1 MLSMPDDPKPSL
13 TLVLPAYN
21 EAARLGSALDELF
34 GYLGR
39 TGEARAGGRSA
50 SELGAWDV
58 LLVDDGSED
67 ATVAV
72 AQARPEA
79 LPGANG
85 EAPRLRILRRPHG
98 GKGAAVR
105 AGILAATS
113 DLVAFA
119 DSDMATPP
127 DQLPL
132 LTNAL
137 LDHEVALGS
146 RVQPDGTDRRSSQPF
161 HRRALGKLFH
171 ALAGA
176 WVTGSVPD
184 SQCGFK
190 GFRREAG
197 QDLFARQRIDQHR
210 IRRRGH
216 LPGPQAWLPGRG
228 GAGPVDRPARLAD
241 ARAAEPGPAG
251 RLGPA
256 PHPRHPSRRGAG
268 RSHSCRRGRGS
279 GRRCRA
285 GRPSGPRCLNPAPGH
300 TLQVCR

>member
-21 EAARLGSALDELF
+21 EAERLGSALDELF

-39 TGEARAGGRSA
+39 TGEARSGGRSA
-50 SELGAWDV
+50 SELGPWEV

-72 AQARPEA
+72 AEARPEA
-79 LPGANG
+79 QPGANG
-85 EAPRLRILRRPHG
+85 ETPRLRVLRRPHV

-105 AGILAATS
+105 AGVLAATS

-132 LTNAL
+132 LTSAL
-137 LDHEVALGS
+137 LDYDVALGS

-161 HRRALGKLFH
+161 HRRALGKVFH

-176 WVTGSVPD
+176 WVTGPVPD

-197 QDLFARQRIDQHR
+197 QDLFARQRITSIVFDAEIIHLCRKRGYRVAVVPVQWTDQ
-210 IRRRGH
+210 RGS
-216 LPGPQAWLPGRG
+216 RMR
-228 GAGPVDRPARLAD
+228 VRPRLAVRVAWD
-241 ARAAEPGPAG
+241 LIRIPVI
-251 RLGPA
+251 
-256 PHPRHPSRRGAG
+256 H
-268 RSHSCRRGRGS
+268 RSVR
-279 GRRCRA
+279 RA
-285 GRPSGPRCLNPAPGH
+285 GAAGVAAPASPES
-300 TLQVCR
+300 

>member
-1 MLSMPDDPKPSL
+1 MLSMPDEPKPSL

-21 EAARLGSALDELF
+21 EAARLGPALDELF

-50 SELGAWDV
+50 GELGAWDV

-72 AQARPEA
+72 AEARPEA
-79 LPGANG
+79 RPGANG
-85 EAPRLRILRRPHG
+85 AAPRLRVLRRPHG

-132 LTNAL
+132 LTRAL
-137 LDHEVALGS
+137 LDHDVALGS
-146 RVQPDGTDRRSSQPF
+146 RIQPDGTDRRSSQPF
-161 HRRALGKLFH
+161 HRRALGKVFH

-176 WVTGSVPD
+176 WVTGPVPD

-190 GFRREAG
+190 AFRREAG
-197 QDLFARQRIDQHR
+197 QDLFARQQITSIVFDAEIIFLARKRTYRVAVVPVQWTDQ
-210 IRRRGH
+210 RGS
-216 LPGPQAWLPGRG
+216 RMR
-228 GAGPVDRPARLAD
+228 VRPALAIRVAWD
-241 ARAAEPGPAG
+241 LIRIPIIHRGVRPVEVIRPSSVGPAVTD
-251 RLGPA
+251 PA
-256 PHPRHPSRRGAG
+256 PAVRPD
-268 RSHSCRRGRGS
+268 S
-279 GRRCRA
+279 G
-285 GRPSGPRCLNPAPGH
+285 
-300 TLQVCR
+300 T

>member
-1 MLSMPDDPKPSL
+1 MSSRVARVPAALYHAAMPDEPRPSL

-21 EAARLGSALDELF
+21 EAERLGSALDELF

-50 SELGAWDV
+50 SELGPWDV

-72 AQARPEA
+72 AEARPEA
-79 LPGANG
+79 QPGANG
-85 EAPRLRILRRPHG
+85 EPPRLRILRRPHA

-105 AGILAATS
+105 AGILAASS

-132 LTNAL
+132 LTAAL
-137 LDHEVALGS
+137 VDNDVALGS

-161 HRRALGKLFH
+161 HRRALGKVFH

-197 QDLFARQRIDQHR
+197 QDLLARQQVTSIVFDAEIIYLARKRVYRVAVVPVQWTDKRGSRMRVRPGLAVRVAWDLLRIPVIHR
-210 IRRRGH
+210 HVERS
-216 LPGPQAWLPGRG
+216 LS
-228 GAGPVDRPARLAD
+228 AD
-241 ARAAEPGPAG
+241 AAI
-251 RLGPA
+251 
-256 PHPRHPSRRGAG
+256 SV
-268 RSHSCRRGRGS
+268 GS
-279 GRRCRA
+279 G
-285 GRPSGPRCLNPAPGH
+285 SD
-300 TLQVCR
+300 

>member
-1 MLSMPDDPKPSL
+1 MLTMPDDPQPSL

-21 EAARLGSALDELF
+21 EAERLGSALDELF
-34 GYLGR
+34 GYLARG
-39 TGEARAGGRSA
+39 GEARAGGRSA
-50 SELGAWDV
+50 SELGPWEV

-72 AQARPEA
+72 AEARPEA
-79 LPGANG
+79 QPGANG
-85 EAPRLRILRRPHG
+85 ETPRLRVLRRPHG

-132 LTNAL
+132 LTSAL
-137 LDHEVALGS
+137 RDHDVALGS
-146 RVQPDGTDRRSSQPF
+146 RIQPDGTDRRSSQPF
-161 HRRALGKLFH
+161 HRRALGKVFH

-176 WVTGSVPD
+176 WVTGPVPD

-197 QDLFARQRIDQHR
+197 QDLFARQRITSIVFDAEIIYLSRKRGYRVAVVPVQWADQRGSRMRVRPRLAVQVAWDLLRIPIIHR
-210 IRRRGH
+210 GVRPAGSMRAGGVA
-216 LPGPQAWLPGRG
+216 PAVGDPAP
-228 GAGPVDRPARLAD
+228 GAGPD
-241 ARAAEPGPAG
+241 
-251 RLGPA
+251 
-256 PHPRHPSRRGAG
+256 SGA
-268 RSHSCRRGRGS
+268 
-279 GRRCRA
+279 
-285 GRPSGPRCLNPAPGH
+285 
-300 TLQVCR
+300 

>member
-1 MLSMPDDPKPSL
+1 MSDEPKPSL

-39 TGEARAGGRSA
+39 TGVARAGGRAA

-67 ATVAV
+67 ETVPV
-72 AQARPEA
+72 AEARPEA
-79 LPGANG
+79 QPGPNG
-85 EAPRLRILRRPHG
+85 EPPRLSVLRRPHG

-105 AGILAATS
+105 AGVLAATG
-113 DLVAFA
+113 DLVVFA

-132 LTNAL
+132 LTEAL
-137 LDHEVALGS
+137 ATHDLALGS
-146 RVQPDGTDRRSSQPF
+146 RVQPDGTDRRASQPF
-161 HRRALGKLFH
+161 HRRALGKAFH

-190 GFRREAG
+190 GFRRAVG
-197 QDLFARQRIDQHR
+197 VDLFERQRITSIVFDAEIIHLA
-210 IRRRGH
+210 RRRGYTIAVV
-216 LPGPQAWLPGRG
+216 PVQWTDQRG
-228 GAGPVDRPARLAD
+228 SRMRVRPMLALRVLWDLIRIPVIHREVPPADPSDAAPVGSVPDRP
-241 ARAAEPGPAG
+241 
-251 RLGPA
+251 
-256 PHPRHPSRRGAG
+256 
-268 RSHSCRRGRGS
+268 RSG
-279 GRRCRA
+279 
-285 GRPSGPRCLNPAPGH
+285 
-300 TLQVCR
+300 

>member
-1 MLSMPDDPKPSL
+1 MLSMSNDPKPSL

-50 SELGAWDV
+50 SELGPWDV

-72 AQARPEA
+72 AKARPEA
-79 LPGANG
+79 QPGANG
-85 EAPRLRILRRPHG
+85 EAPRLRVLRRPHG

-132 LTNAL
+132 LAAAL
-137 LDHEVALGS
+137 LDHDVALGS
-146 RVQPDGTDRRSSQPF
+146 RIQPDGTDRRSTQPF
-161 HRRALGKLFH
+161 HRRALGKVFH

-176 WVTGSVPD
+176 WVTGPVPD

-190 GFRREAG
+190 GFRRDAG
-197 QDLFARQRIDQHR
+197 QDLFARQRITSIVFDAEIIHLARQRDYRVAVVPVQWTDQRGSRMRVRPGLALQVAWDLLRIPIIHR
-210 IRRRGH
+210 G
-216 LPGPQAWLPGRG
+216 
-228 GAGPVDRPARLAD
+228 VRPAEATR
-241 ARAAEPGPAG
+241 PAG
-251 RLGPA
+251 VDPVVADPASGARPDLGA
-256 PHPRHPSRRGAG
+256 
-268 RSHSCRRGRGS
+268 
-279 GRRCRA
+279 
-285 GRPSGPRCLNPAPGH
+285 
-300 TLQVCR
+300 

>member
-1 MLSMPDDPKPSL
+1 MQPMPPAMSSDPKPSL

-72 AQARPEA
+72 AEARPEA
-79 LPGANG
+79 RPGANG
-85 EAPRLRILRRPHG
+85 EMPRLRVLRRPHA

-127 DQLPL
+127 DQLPF
-132 LTNAL
+132 LTSAL
-137 LDHEVALGS
+137 LDHDVALGS

-161 HRRALGKLFH
+161 HRRALGKVFH

-176 WVTGSVPD
+176 WVTGDVPD

-197 QDLFARQRIDQHR
+197 QDLFARQRITSIVFDAEVIFVARKRGYRVAVVPVQWTDQ
-210 IRRRGH
+210 
-216 LPGPQAWLPGRG
+216 
-228 GAGPVDRPARLAD
+228 
-241 ARAAEPGPAG
+241 
-251 RLGPA
+251 
-256 PHPRHPSRRGAG
+256 
-268 RSHSCRRGRGS
+268 RGS
-279 GRRCRA
+279 RMRV
-285 GRPSGPRCLNPAPGH
+285 RPTLA
-300 TLQVCR
+300 LQVAWDLLRIPIIHRGVSRVRPTDEQEPLGSAPA